1 MKEKWM
7 SGLAAG
13 ISIVA
18 GMSLFGWSVKQVS
31 TGQSTWPEG
40 LQAPLRAFVSFL
52 DVFEAAREE
61 VSALPETFVKTP
73 EDFQP
78 VNTLDEDVVVL
89 TSFHNTE
96 DTRTVALLNLRTGET
111 LKTWT
116 IAQLAVPQDRIVHSI
131 MLPDSSLIYGLD
143 WYSGLIRID
152 KNSQRIWHQDSII
165 HHHGKNLA
173 ADSTLWACSY
183 EKEAGKPLY
192 YRPVFNTGMGR
203 FPYLDNHITQIHAYT
218 GEVLFHKSLTEILME
233 NGLTHVLVK
242 SETPG
247 DPIHVNDIEP
257 VLYDGPFF
265 KRGDLFISAR
275 NGSWIM
281 HYRPSTGKVIRMLEG
296 PFYSQHDVD
305 IESDSTL
312 TVFNNNCLQ
321 NERPTPSKW
330 PMSDQAFDVGS
341 FSSQAVRIY
350 LNRPGFEVLDPS
362 VWEAN
367 EIFSFTEGIVDHLPG
382 GGYFVEEQNSSVLW
396 VIKDGQVRYKN
407 VLPSHHPGYHHL
419 ANWARVMP

>member
-1 MKEKWM
+1 
-7 SGLAAG
+7 
-13 ISIVA
+13 
-18 GMSLFGWSVKQVS
+18 
-31 TGQSTWPEG
+31 
-40 LQAPLRAFVSFL
+40 
-52 DVFEAAREE
+52 
-61 VSALPETFVKTP
+61 
-73 EDFQP
+73 
-78 VNTLDEDVVVL
+78 VVVL
-89 TSFHNTE
+89 TSFHNAE

-192 YRPVFNTGMGR
+192 YRPVFKTGMGR

-257 VLYDGPFF
+257 VLYDGPYF

-281 HYRPSTGKVIRMLEG
+281 HYRPATGKVIRMLEG

-330 PMSDQAFDVGS
+330 PMSEQAFEVGT

-350 LNRPGFEVLDPS
+350 LNRPGFDVLDRS

-407 VLPSHHPGYHHL
+407 VLPSHHLGYHHL

>member
-1 MKEKWM
+1 MEKIWRQTAPY
-7 SGLAAG
+7 GP
-13 ISIVA
+13 VA
-18 GMSLFGWSVKQVS
+18 MRRKPGSRCTIGPYSK
-31 TGQSTWPEG
+31 
-40 LQAPLRAFVSFL
+40 
-52 DVFEAAREE
+52 RE
-61 VSALPETFVKTP
+61 
-73 EDFQP
+73 
-78 VNTLDEDVVVL
+78 
-89 TSFHNTE
+89 
-96 DTRTVALLNLRTGET
+96 
-111 LKTWT
+111 W
-116 IAQLAVPQDRIVHSI
+116 
-131 MLPDSSLIYGLD
+131 
-143 WYSGLIRID
+143 
-152 KNSQRIWHQDSII
+152 
-165 HHHGKNLA
+165 
-173 ADSTLWACSY
+173 
-183 EKEAGKPLY
+183 
-192 YRPVFNTGMGR
+192 GR

-257 VLYDGPFF
+257 VLHDGPYF

-281 HYRPSTGKVIRMLEG
+281 HYRPATGKVIRMLEG

-330 PMSDQAFDVGS
+330 PMSEQAFEVGS

-350 LNRPGFEVLDPS
+350 LNRPGFDVLDRS

-396 VIKDGQVRYKN
+396 VIQRRPSAVQKCTSIPSPWLPPFGQLGTGDALSVLELLVRA
-407 VLPSHHPGYHHL
+407 VAVGHAFRQAADTVVHAL
-419 ANWARVMP
+419 AL